1 MDDRGPNGAGCIDDG
16 RARTKRRVD
25 PVRPSRDACRIDGT
39 YDHRCG
45 RYSGKLHRHG
55 GWRAGRRHRDRSS
68 LVQRWS
74 ERKRFAVWQFARRFR
89 RFHQLRPHRTHGVLC
104 LDAAHHHSNRW
115 ELHRRRCPSFDPL
128 LVRRSAH
135 IVRDLQF
142 VKLAGVF
149 AVTVLCA
156 GTAVAQTYR
165 DSAGTI
171 VPGVIP
177 LPYAYIPL
185 GPGQHNIS
193 PATATGLTVP
203 AGARYAPVCA
213 SIAPAKY
220 ATDGATAPT

>member
-1 MDDRGPNGAGCIDDG
+1 
-16 RARTKRRVD
+16 
-25 PVRPSRDACRIDGT
+25 
-39 YDHRCG
+39 
-45 RYSGKLHRHG
+45 
-55 GWRAGRRHRDRSS
+55 
-68 LVQRWS
+68 
-74 ERKRFAVWQFARRFR
+74 
-89 RFHQLRPHRTHGVLC
+89 
-104 LDAAHHHSNRW
+104 
-115 ELHRRRCPSFDPL
+115 
-128 LVRRSAH
+128 
-135 IVRDLQF
+135 VRDLQF

-203 AGARYAPVCA
+203 AGARYATVCA
-213 SIAPAKY
+213 STAPAKY
-220 ATDGATAPT
+220 TTDGTTAPTTTLGQPLAAGACVSLSGAAVLANFRAISATGTLDVEYFQ